1 LTALA
6 ARGVRVEALAEST
19 ERRVPRALETKL
31 RAAGVTFTRVEP
43 SERVPMH
50 AKFTLIEERGER
62 EVFFGS
68 ANWSDRSFR
77 RNFEVLVRS
86 RDAALFDGFASYWD
100 RIQRFARDSAGRPS

>member
-1 LTALA
+1 MFRGRSA
-6 ARGVRVEALAEST
+6 AALAEST
-19 ERRVPRALETKL
+19 ERRVPRALEAKL

-86 RDAALFDGFASYWD
+86 RDATLFDGFASYWD
-100 RIQRFARDSAGRPS
+100 RIQRFARDSAARPS